1 MRRLLLL
8 AVLAV
13 LVGGCSES
21 IGEGKKEIVPL
32 DKVPPVV
39 MKAAQDKLP
48 EIRFDSALKSSKGFY
63 EVRGKGKNGKIQE
76 VEVSEAGEVLAV
88 E

>member
-8 AVLAV
+8 VV
-13 LVGGCSES
+13 LVGGCGERL
-21 IGEGKKEIVPL
+21 GEGRKEIVPL
-32 DKVPPVV
+32 EKVPPAV
-39 MKAAQDKLP
+39 MKAAQRKLP
-48 EIRFDSALKSSKGFY
+48 EIKFDSALKTSKGMY
-63 EVRGKGKNGKIQE
+63 EVRGKAKNGKIQE

>member
-8 AVLAV
+8 AVLV
-13 LVGGCSES
+13 CGCGEGL
-21 IGEGKKEIVPL
+21 GEGKKEIVAP
-32 DKVPPVV
+32 DKVPPAV

-48 EIRFDSALKSSKGFY
+48 DIKFDSVLKTAKGIY
-63 EVRGKGKNGKIQE
+63 EVRGKAKGGKIRE
-76 VEVSEAGEVLAV
+76 VEVNESGEVLLV

>member
-8 AVLAV
+8 VL
-13 LVGGCSES
+13 LVCGCGDSL
-21 IGEGKKEIVPL
+21 GEGKKEPVPL
-32 DKVPPVV
+32 DKVPTAV

-48 EIRFDSALKSSKGFY
+48 DIKFNSAFKTSKGIY
-63 EVRGKGKNGKIQE
+63 EVRGKAANGKIRE
-76 VEVSEAGEVLAV
+76 VEVNEAGEVTAV

>member
-8 AVLAV
+8 AVL
-13 LVGGCSES
+13 VGGCSEG

-32 DKVPPVV
+32 DKVPPVA

-48 EIRFDSALKSSKGFY
+48 DIRFDSALKSSKGFY
-63 EVRGKGKNGKIQE
+63 EVRGKNKNGKIQE

>member
-8 AVLAV
+8 AVLV
-13 LVGGCSES
+13 CGCGES
-21 IGEGKKEIVPL
+21 LGEGKKEIIAF

-39 MKAAQDKLP
+39 LKAAQEKLP
-48 EIRFDSALKSSKGFY
+48 EIKFDSALKTSKGLY
-63 EVRGKGKNGKIQE
+63 EVRGKGPNGKIRE
-76 VEVSEAGEVLAV
+76 VEVKESGEVVAV

>member
-8 AVLAV
+8 VL
-13 LVGGCSES
+13 LVCGCGES

-32 DKVPPVV
+32 DKVPPAV
-39 MKAAQDKLP
+39 MKAAQEKLP
-48 EIRFDSALKSSKGFY
+48 DIKFDSALKTTKGIY
-63 EVRGKGKNGKIQE
+63 EVRGKTKNGKIQE
-76 VEVSEAGEVLAV
+76 VEVNEAGEVLLV

>member
-8 AVLAV
+8 VV
-13 LVGGCSES
+13 VVCGC
-21 IGEGKKEIVPL
+21 GEGLGEGRKEIIPF

-39 MKAAQDKLP
+39 LKAAQDKLP
-48 EIRFDSALKSSKGFY
+48 EIKFDSALKTSKGLY
-63 EVRGKGKNGKIQE
+63 EVRGKAKNGKIQE
-76 VEVSEAGEVLAV
+76 VEVNEAGEVVAV